1 MSDMTDFNN
10 ETRADQIRKAFKEF
24 HAANPEVWILFQEF
38 TFKSIS
44 AGRAHYSCNAIFERI
59 RWHVDI
65 DTRGDAAKL
74 NNNFRPYYA
83 RMFIAKNPEYADFFR
98 NRRLVSAAQSPHGID
113 IQFWPGQPPAG
124 EEALMNELRRL

>member
-1 MSDMTDFNN
+1 MREDFNE
-10 ETRADQIRKAFKEF
+10 ETRADQIRKAFREF

-38 TFKSIS
+38 TFKSIR
-44 AGRAHYSCNAIFERI
+44 AGRDHYSCNAIFERI

-74 NNNFRPYYA
+74 NNNYRPYYA
-83 RMFIAKNPEYADFFR
+83 RMFTAKNPEYADFFR

-113 IQFWPGQPPAG
+113 IRFWPGQSPAG
-124 EEALMNELRRL
+124 EEALMDELRRL